1 MLSVNIMLSVNV
13 LSVNMLSVNMLSVK
27 CYVKCHNKL
36 LRLSQRRS
44 RPANNQ
50 VGTSQRPKG
59 GTTGYRGNW
68 DTVSLEVLWNRTSK
82 YSLTLIFGSASG
94 LFQIRAH
101 CFAKPIIRISDS
113 I

>member
-13 LSVNMLSVNMLSVK
+13 LSVMLSVIK
-27 CYVKCHNKL
+27 KF